1 MYSAI
6 DENTGFPPCGFSDW
20 MEEWWWEVM
29 LLFIFV
35 NHQFLDLVSGNT
47 EYSDFFKILWHLHF
61 SVCML
66 YLSIKLQ
73 NIVYIK

>member
-47 EYSDFFKILWHLHF
+47 EYSDFLKYCGIFTFLY
-61 SVCML
+61 VC
-66 YLSIKLQ
+66 
-73 NIVYIK
+73 YI